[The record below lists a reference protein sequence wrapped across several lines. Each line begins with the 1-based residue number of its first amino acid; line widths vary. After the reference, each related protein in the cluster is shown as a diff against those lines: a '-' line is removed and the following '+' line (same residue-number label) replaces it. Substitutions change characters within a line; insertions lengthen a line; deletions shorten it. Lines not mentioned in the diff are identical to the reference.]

1 MHDRIKEYM
10 IAVKELYMKTRH
22 ACILFASSFA
32 LLSCAGAPAGR
43 EPLTLVPVV
52 DVERYLGRWYEI
64 ARFQHSFE
72 KNIVGATAEY
82 SLRNDG
88 KIKVLNSGFKKDLAG
103 PYTKVEAV
111 ARVPDAS
118 RPGALRVKFFGLFDA
133 DYLIFGLDAAHYSWA
148 LVGNNSRNFLWL
160 LARTPEIDQTL
171 YDEMIEIARHQGF
184 SVENLFK
191 VPQKQR

>member
-1 MHDRIKEYM
+1 MRAAK
-10 IAVKELYMKTRH
+10 
-22 ACILFASSFA
+22 
-32 LLSCAGAPAGR
+32 
-43 EPLTLVPVV
+43 EPLTLVPEV

-82 SLRNDG
+82 SLRKDG
-88 KIKVLNSGFKKDLAG
+88 KIRVLNSGFKKDLAG

-111 ARVPDAS
+111 ARVPDPS

-133 DYLIFGLDAAHYSWA
+133 DYLIFGLDAARYSWA
-148 LVGNNSRNFLWL
+148 LVGNNSRDFLWL
-160 LARTPEIDQTL
+160 LARTPEIDQAL
-171 YDEMIEIARHQGF
+171 YDEMVGIALQQGYA
-184 SVENLFK
+184 VEKLFK